1 MVKQVLATAVL
12 VLACLS
18 LAQAAKVGVKAV
30 KVEQEGQNLVL
41 KVDLS
46 GRLEP
51 KIFSLDEKS
60 GQPKVVIDFPGATAQ
75 RLPASLTSPSPLARG
90 IRIGRHPE
98 KIRLVI
104 DLEPGRVYRVE
115 QYFRR
120 DINRYILVL
129 AAQTAP

>member
-1 MVKQVLATAVL
+1 MVKQFLAAALMVLL
-12 VLACLS
+12 CLP
-18 LAQAAKVGVKAV
+18 LAQAANIGVKAV
-30 KVEQEGQNLVL
+30 KVEQEGQSLVL

-46 GRLEP
+46 GQLEP
-51 KIFSLDEKS
+51 KIFPLDEKS
-60 GQPKVVIDFPGATAQ
+60 DQPKVVIDFPGATAQ

-90 IRIGRHPE
+90 IRIGLHPE

-104 DLEPGRVYRVE
+104 DLMPGRVYRVE

-129 AAQTAP
+129 AAQAAP